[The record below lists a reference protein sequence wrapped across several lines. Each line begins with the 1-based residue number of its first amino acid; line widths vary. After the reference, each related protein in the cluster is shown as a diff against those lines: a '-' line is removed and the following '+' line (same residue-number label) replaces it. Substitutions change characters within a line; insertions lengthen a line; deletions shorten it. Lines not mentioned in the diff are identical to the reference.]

1 MTERCAIYARYSDE
15 KQRETSI
22 EDQIRRCQELGKQ
35 HSLNMNDV
43 LVFSDA
49 AITGRAEG
57 DEKREGFKQLLEA
70 WDSHKFTVLLVDE
83 FSRLSRDGLTQA
95 QLFRRLETN
104 LKVRML
110 TSNGVDTTRPNWQL
124 QLGLEGV
131 VSQQAGRDTRHRVVR
146 GMLGQLERGYMI
158 ATPAYGYELKREF
171 DQQGN
176 RIGSRWTIVESEA
189 AVVREIFER
198 RACGES
204 MHSIARFLNDR
215 GVPTR
220 RRALKSDGGFW
231 RPAAVQNLLSNPIY
245 KGVFVWNDSTTLRSR
260 AAKSGRTLEAQMFPR
275 PELQLVSEELWSQC
289 NAKHATRSGYGGGKH
304 ALAGLLTCGYCQSTL
319 VLSAQSSCRSL
330 YCANC
335 TVAKAAASQ
344 DERLTSTVAAV
355 GVQML
360 LVEAARYFLTA
371 SFVDA
376 FKASLRERLSGG
388 VELELQEAKK
398 ELARLERGQER
409 LSHML
414 ASADEDDSLLT
425 ARYAEARE
433 RVRDQRLRL
442 EKLQAGVASVDRN
455 AIESQLETVD
465 VSRVLQSLFDA
476 ELSPQRVRAVL
487 GRLFPEIVF
496 EGKLSRYCSFFK
508 IRFAVGAA
516 LALASSTGTVDEAGR
531 EMRFELR
538 YAPDRSK
545 GRSGSP
551 WSVKVLDE
559 LAFPHAGLC
568 STEGASLSAQIS

>member
-1 MTERCAIYARYSDE
+1 VTERCAIYARYSDE

-275 PELQLVSEELWSQC
+275 PELQLVSEALWSQC

>member
-22 EDQIRRCQELGKQ
+22 EDQIRRCKELGKQ
-35 HSLNMNDV
+35 HALNMDDV

-57 DEKREGFKQLLEA
+57 DEKREGFKQLLDA
-70 WDSHKFTVLLVDE
+70 WDSHRFTVLLVDE
-83 FSRLSRDGLTQA
+83 FSRLSRDAVTQA

-104 LKVRML
+104 QRVRML

-158 ATPAYGYELKREF
+158 APPAYGYELKREF
-171 DQQGN
+171 DAQGN
-176 RIGSRWTIVESEA
+176 RIGSRWAIVEREA

-198 RACGES
+198 RASGES
-204 MHSIARFLNDR
+204 MHSIARLLNDR
-215 GVPTR
+215 GVQPR
-220 RRALKSDGGFW
+220 RRARKADGGFW
-231 RPAAVQNLLSNPIY
+231 RPAAVQSLLLNPIY
-245 KGVFVWNDSTTLRSR
+245 KGVFVWNDSTALRSS
-260 AAKSGRTLEAQMFPR
+260 AAKSGRTLEALMFPR
-275 PELQLVSEELWSQC
+275 PELQLVSEELWSEC

-304 ALAGLLTCGYCQSTL
+304 ALAGLVTCGYCQSTL
-319 VLSAQSSCRSL
+319 VLSAQSRCRSL

-335 TVAKAAASQ
+335 TVAKAAAGR
-344 DERLTSTVAAV
+344 DERQTATVAAA
-355 GVQML
+355 GVQTL

-388 VELELQEAKK
+388 VELEVQEAKK

-414 ASADEDDSLLT
+414 TSADEDDSLLT

-433 RVRDQRLRL
+433 RVRNQRLRVDTL
-442 EKLQAGVASVDRN
+442 LAGLATVDKS
-455 AIESQLETVD
+455 AIAAQLELVD
-465 VSRVLQSLFDA
+465 VSRVLDSLFAAD
-476 ELSPQRVRAVL
+476 LPPQRVRAVL
-487 GRLFPEIVF
+487 ARLFPDIVF
-496 EGKLSRYCSFFK
+496 EGKLGHHKSFFR

-516 LALASSTGTVDEAGR
+516 LALASSTGTLDEAGH
-531 EMRFELR
+531 EMRFELCS
-538 YAPDRSK
+538 APDRTKSRP
-545 GRSGSP
+545 GSRWSVTVLEEQASPHTERSG
-551 WSVKVLDE
+551 VADILV
-559 LAFPHAGLC
+559 
-568 STEGASLSAQIS
+568 SA